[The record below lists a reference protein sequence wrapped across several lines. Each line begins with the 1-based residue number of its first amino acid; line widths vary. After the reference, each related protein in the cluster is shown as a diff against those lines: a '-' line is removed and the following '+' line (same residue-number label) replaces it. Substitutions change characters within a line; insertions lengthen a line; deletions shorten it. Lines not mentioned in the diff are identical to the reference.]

1 MLWKEKVLR
10 IVDRSSHTVI
20 SHIRQLL
27 VYTNRL
33 VSFNF
38 SFKLIK
44 NFEVIPLH
52 HMYYVATLDESL
64 DRYTSTKAKKS
75 MFNWAFV
82 ILWDCHHLLSSTS
95 WLKKTIQQIWMVFL
109 LQNEWGNP
117 YSGRPQSNLNV
128 LSVHIKAV
136 TSLHPCPN
144 KNHDSWQPWAE
155 GLSETLGLVL
165 LLCTIKTK

>member
-44 NFEVIPLH
+44 SFEVIPLH

-82 ILWDCHHLLSSTS
+82 
-95 WLKKTIQQIWMVFL
+95 IQQIWMVFL

-155 GLSETLGLVL
+155 GLSETLGSHLGLVL